1 MYLGPLLVAF
11 NLQLWNANPT
21 MWTISLPLRV
31 AVSKNK
37 DFALNLNQYRNAHF
51 HTLNKAK
58 VDFTELALKLIKEAG
73 IPKLAQATLEYIV
86 YPGTRQRLDVNNVC
100 SVVDKFFSDA
110 LVEAKILD
118 DDNYQFL
125 AESLFRFGSIDRENP
140 RVDVI
145 VRSVGEAKSSA
156 ISKESEQPQMKIST
170 VINLTQLDLSTAIRE
185 FLSKRSVTVPE
196 GDFSFTL
203 DNGDSGYQIRFE
215 KSDGQ
220 EPVKTKRQKM
230 DPKAAMEKVNEMLV
244 PKIPEVAAV
253 THLGAIASSE
263 LANKEPPPVA
273 AAPVVVAEVPAVVPV
288 VEVKPEAS
296 VAPTLAQEPEVTP
309 PPPPKASLFASF
321 KRPSNEPV
329 K

>member
-1 MYLGPLLVAF
+1 
-11 NLQLWNANPT
+11 
-21 MWTISLPLRV
+21 MWTISLPLRI

-58 VDFTELALKLIKEAG
+58 VDFTELALDLIKKAG

-100 SVVDKFFSDA
+100 SIVDKFFSDA
-110 LVEAKILD
+110 LVEAKVLD

-125 AESLFRFGSIDRENP
+125 ADSRFRFGCIDRDNP

-156 ISKESEQPQMKIST
+156 ISKEREQMKIST
-170 VINLTQLDLSTAIRE
+170 VIVLTALDLNTAIRE
-185 FLSKRSVTVPE
+185 FLSKRSVSIPE

-203 DNGDSGYQIRFE
+203 DNGTSGYQVRFE
-215 KSDGQ
+215 KADDQ
-220 EPVKTKRQKM
+220 VNPEPVKPAKRQKM
-230 DPKAAMEKVNEMLV
+230 DPKAAMEKVNEALTS
-244 PKIPEVAAV
+244 KTPEAAM
-253 THLGAIASSE
+253 THLGAIASAE
-263 LANKEPPPVA
+263 LVNKEAPPVA
-273 AAPVVVAEVPAVVPV
+273 QEPVPAAPVAAPVAPV
-288 VEVKPEAS
+288 VEAKTEAA
-296 VAPTLAQEPEVTP
+296 VLASEPEVTP

-321 KRPSNEPV
+321 KRPSNEPG